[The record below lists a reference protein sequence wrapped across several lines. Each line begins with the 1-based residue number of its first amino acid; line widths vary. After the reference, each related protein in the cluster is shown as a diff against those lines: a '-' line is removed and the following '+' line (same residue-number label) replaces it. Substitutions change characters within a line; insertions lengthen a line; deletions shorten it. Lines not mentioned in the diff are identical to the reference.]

1 MMKLLELLFDSVIGK
16 AVAIGVGF
24 IALLGWWSWEQS
36 GQRAIGAQTER
47 VATERAANA
56 NVEKADGVR
65 ADADAVARGQRV
77 RPVHPDPYAAARR

>member
-1 MMKLLELLFDSVIGK
+1 MMKLFELLFDSVIGK

-24 IALLGWWSWEQS
+24 IALLGWWGWEQS
-36 GQRAIGAQTER
+36 SQRAIGAQNER
-47 VATERAANA
+47 VETERAAHA
-56 NVEKADGVR
+56 QVEKADGVR